1 MGLTVTESV
10 GLTKLA
16 SQPVSKAVTLVKP
29 LNFPQ
34 FFVLELVNS
43 EWRSWYSLILLETLT
58 AVVPYII

>member
-43 EWRSWYSLILLETLT
+43 E
-58 AVVPYII
+58 